1 MRSRMGIMLGAALLS
16 CWSYAQLPSP
26 TLKAVLIMKI
36 AEMER
41 TIANG
46 RGELVVYVLG
56 APELAAALKE
66 YLGKPIGKSTLSRV
80 VEGDGV
86 PSEKVDLMFVGTNN
100 NLERV
105 IKYARE
111 KKVMTITDRAD
122 LFQKGLSVSILTEK
136 RRPKISLNPGASI
149 REGLDWD
156 LDFSRFQSLT
166 LEFKK
171 SGT

>member
-1 MRSRMGIMLGAALLS
+1 MRSAMGLILILAL
-16 CWSYAQLPSP
+16 CPIDGMAQLPSP

-36 AEMER
+36 AEMEKSV
-41 TIANG
+41 ANG

-56 APELAAALKE
+56 APDLAEALRSF
-66 YLGKPIGKSTLSRV
+66 LGKPIGKSKLGRI
-80 VEGDGV
+80 VEGEGV
-86 PSEKVDLMFVGTNN
+86 PKEKVDIMFVGNN
-100 NLERV
+100 HNLDRV
-105 IKYARE
+105 IQFARS

-122 LFQKGLSVSILTEK
+122 LFHKGLSVSILTEK
-136 RRPKISLNPGASI
+136 RRPKINLNPGASI

-156 LDFSRFQSLT
+156 QDFSRFQSLT